1 MESDTTSATTYFK
14 NTGRENTGETLELA
28 KKRAAELDIKA
39 IIIAS
44 TGGETGARAVKFFKG
59 YKVIVV
65 GHACGSRVPNVQE
78 MSEGYIS
85 EIKAGGGCLV
95 TAGHAFAGIDRAIRR
110 KFNTYE
116 LSEIVASTLRLFG
129 QGMKVA
135 AEITM
140 MAADNGLVRTDEEVI
155 AIGGT
160 GHGAD
165 TAIILS
171 PVNSQDFFDMAFK
184 EIICKPRL

>member
-1 MESDTTSATTYFK
+1 MESDESTAKYFLKAGKDNTETTL
-14 NTGRENTGETLELA
+14 RLA
-28 KKRAAELDIKA
+28 KRRAAELDIKT

-44 TGGETGARAVKFFKG
+44 TGGETGARAVKLFKG
-59 YKVIVV
+59 YRVIVV
-65 GHACGSRVPNVQE
+65 SHACGSREPNKQE
-78 MSEGYIS
+78 MSEEYIS
-85 EIKAGGGCLV
+85 EIKAGGGHIV

-116 LSEIVASTLRLFG
+116 ISEIIASTLRLFG

-140 MAADNGLVRTDEEVI
+140 MAADSGLVRTDEEII
-155 AIGGT
+155 AIGGSSR
-160 GHGAD
+160 GAD
-165 TAIILS
+165 TAIVLN
-171 PVNSQDFFDMAFK
+171 PVNSQDFFDMFIK